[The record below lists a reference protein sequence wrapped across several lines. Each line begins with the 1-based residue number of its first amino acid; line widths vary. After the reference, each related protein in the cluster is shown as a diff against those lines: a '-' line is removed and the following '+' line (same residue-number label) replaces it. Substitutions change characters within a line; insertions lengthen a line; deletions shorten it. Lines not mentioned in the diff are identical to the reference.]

1 MSELVVIQKN
11 ELQQLI
17 QSAVLNAL
25 YEVEKSKKIK
35 AKMNIKEAATYI
47 NISVCSLN
55 RKKDEGVIPFS
66 KLGGR
71 IVFSKDDLDE
81 YVAKNKST
89 ATYTAT
95 HKKVS

>member
-1 MSELVVIQKN
+1 MNELVVIPKA

-17 QSAVLNAL
+17 LNAVVAAL
-25 YEVEKSKKIK
+25 CEVEKSKKIK
-35 AKMNIKEAATYI
+35 NQMDIKEAAQYVALS
-47 NISVCSLN
+47 ISSVN
-55 RKKDEGVIPFS
+55 RKKDEGIIPFS

-71 IVFSKDDLDE
+71 IIFSKDDLDE

-95 HKKVS
+95 QKRVS

>member
-1 MSELVVIQKN
+1 MNELVVIQKA

-25 YEVEKSKKIK
+25 FEIEKNKKTK
-35 AKMNIKEAATYI
+35 NKMNLKEAAEYI
-47 NISVCSLN
+47 SISTCSLN

-95 HKKVS
+95 QKKVS

>member
-1 MSELVVIQKN
+1 MNELVVIQKA

-25 YEVEKSKKIK
+25 FEIEKNKKIK
-35 AKMNIKEAATYI
+35 NKMNLKEAAEYI
-47 NISVCSLN
+47 SISTCSLN

-95 HKKVS
+95 QKKVS

>member
-1 MSELVVIQKN
+1 MNELVVIPKS

-17 QSAVLNAL
+17 QSAVLSAL
-25 YEVEKSKKIK
+25 VEVEKSKKVK
-35 AKMNIKEAATYI
+35 NQMNIKEAAAYI

-55 RKKDEGVIPFS
+55 RKKDEGIIPFS

-71 IVFSKDDLDE
+71 VIFSKYDLDE

-95 HKKVS
+95 QKKVS

>member
-1 MSELVVIQKN
+1 MNELVVIQKA

-25 YEVEKSKKIK
+25 FEIEKNKKIK
-35 AKMNIKEAATYI
+35 NKMNLKEAAEYI
-47 NISVCSLN
+47 SISTCSLN

-81 YVAKNKST
+81 YVAKNKTT

>member
-1 MSELVVIQKN
+1 MNELVVIQKA

-25 YEVEKSKKIK
+25 FEIERNKKTK
-35 AKMNIKEAATYI
+35 NKMNLKEAAEYI
-47 NISVCSLN
+47 SISTCSLN

-81 YVAKNKST
+81 YVAKNKTT

-95 HKKVS
+95 QKKVS